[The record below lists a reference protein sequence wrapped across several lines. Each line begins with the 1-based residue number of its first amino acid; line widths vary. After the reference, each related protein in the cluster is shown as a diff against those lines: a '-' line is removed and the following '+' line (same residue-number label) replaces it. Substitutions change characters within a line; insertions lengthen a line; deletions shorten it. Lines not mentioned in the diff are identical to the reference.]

1 MTMTTTT
8 RETQI
13 EVDPK
18 VPIVR
23 TTREFDFP
31 AEAVFG
37 AHADPDV
44 FTRWIGPPGSVAK
57 FETFDFRTGGS
68 FRLGHTV
75 GTEVFWLRGCFHEV
89 RDGELIVQTFT
100 FEGEPDTVALERITF
115 EDIGD
120 GRSRLTTSSLSDSFE
135 ARDARVAGDLEDGGA
150 DGYARLDEVLA
161 AG

>member
-8 RETQI
+8 HQTEI
-13 EVDPK
+13 EVDPE
-18 VPIVR
+18 VPILR
-23 TTREFDFP
+23 TIREFDFP
-31 AEAVFG
+31 VEAVFR

-44 FTRWIGPPGSVAK
+44 FTQWIGPPGSTAR

-75 GTEVFWLRGCFHEV
+75 GSEVFWLRGCFHEV

-100 FEGEPDTVALERITF
+100 FEGEPDAVSLERITF

-120 GRSRLTTSSLSDSFE
+120 GRSRLTTSSLSESFE
-135 ARDARVAGDLEDGGA
+135 VRDARVAGDLEDGGE
-150 DGYARLDEVLA
+150 DGYARLDELLA

>member
-1 MTMTTTT
+1 MTTTT
-8 RETQI
+8 HETQI

-23 TTREFDFP
+23 IIREFDFP
-31 AEAVFG
+31 AEAVFR

-44 FTRWIGPPGSVAK
+44 FTQWIGPPESVAR

-75 GTEVFWLRGCFHEV
+75 GSEVFWLRGCFHEV

-100 FEGEPDTVALERITF
+100 FEGEPDAVSLERITF

-120 GRSRLTTSSLSDSFE
+120 GRSRLTTSSLIDSFE
-135 ARDARVAGDLEDGGA
+135 ARDAMVAGHMDQGGVG
-150 DGYARLDEVLA
+150 DGYERLDQLLA

>member
-1 MTMTTTT
+1 MTTTT
-8 RETQI
+8 HETQI

-23 TTREFDFP
+23 IIREFDFP
-31 AEAVFG
+31 AEAVFR

-44 FTRWIGPPGSVAK
+44 FTQWIGPPDSVAR

-75 GTEVFWLRGCFHEV
+75 GSEVFWLRGCFHDV
-89 RDGELIVQTFT
+89 RDGELIVQTF
-100 FEGEPDTVALERITF
+100 TF

-120 GRSRLTTSSLSDSFE
+120 GRSRLTTSSLIDSFE
-135 ARDARVAGDLEDGGA
+135 ARDAMVAGHMDQGGVG
-150 DGYARLDEVLA
+150 DGYERLDQLLA